1 MPQTVT
7 PVLSRIT
14 ADVVSTLQDVDTTS
28 YSLTLH
34 VTEPDAVTGTE
45 TKDGRCV
52 VTLGGVTRVEEG
64 VPQAMTKYIQS
75 YDLTIVRIRSE
86 SNTTPISELLALAAA
101 DVTRA
106 IAEDIT
112 RGGLAEDTI
121 IEAPSFEYASKE
133 ANSGVVVVPVLV
145 HYQTYYNNPFRS
157 RYESD

>member
-14 ADVVSTLQDVDTTS
+14 ADVVSTLEQVNTTS
-28 YSLTLH
+28 YSLNLH

-64 VPQAMTKYIQS
+64 VPLHFTKYVQA
-75 YDLTIVRIRSE
+75 YDLTIRSE
-86 SNTTPISELLALAAA
+86 SNTTPISELLAIAAA

-106 IAEDIT
+106 IAADIT

-133 ANSGVVVVPVLV
+133 ANSGVVVVPISV